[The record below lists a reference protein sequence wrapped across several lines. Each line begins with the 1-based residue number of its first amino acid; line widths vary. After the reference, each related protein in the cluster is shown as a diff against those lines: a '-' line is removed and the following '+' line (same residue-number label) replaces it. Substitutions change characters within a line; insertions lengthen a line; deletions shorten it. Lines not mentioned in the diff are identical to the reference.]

1 MLAFTYNCTC
11 SCTIDSVPYIMSVSL
26 CITFSQSLVYHK
38 GEPMTISLVPTP
50 VTVDLDADLFS
61 ALSDAQ
67 LGLYMRLV
75 WLCRA
80 DSSGIALI
88 MHGDITPVRLAEL
101 QCPNFINCSF
111 RRSGADVTITTHGP
125 HI

>member
-1 MLAFTYNCTC
+1 MIEA
-11 SCTIDSVPYIMSVSL
+11 
-26 CITFSQSLVYHK
+26 K

-101 QCPNFINCSF
+101 QLHNLIRCSIG
-111 RRSGADVTITTHGP
+111 RAWSYVTIVQRGEA
-125 HI
+125 